1 MSLSSRIATVLAPHL
16 GAQSADVVS
25 RHICAKFGVDE
36 TATEPQM
43 EQLTEFLHRLG
54 RAEPAPVHGDVAAGM
69 PVRRADHEAAQRE
82 GEGPRGP
89 VREARRPLSL

>member
-43 EQLTEFLHRLG
+43 EQLTEFLRRGLVAYVGNEKAKDLAAECAKLG
-54 RAEPAPVHGDVAAGM
+54 
-69 PVRRADHEAAQRE
+69 
-82 GEGPRGP
+82 GP
-89 VREARRPLSL
+89 